1 MTDRIRTLLLTAIA
15 LTRLDL
21 TISAQ
26 AQQDSMSFFVASV
39 GKGNG
44 ADLGGSPARMR
55 TVGRSPKLPARPKQ
69 TGMPI

>member
-15 LTRLDL
+15 LTGLDL

-26 AQQDSMSFFVASV
+26 AQQDSMLFLVTSV

-55 TVGRSPKLPARPKQ
+55 TVRRSPKLPARPKQ